1 MYNIDPALW
10 GADMWNVLHYIT
22 FSYPE
27 NPSKNEIENMR
38 IFFTNIG
45 KVLPCEK
52 CRYHYGLNLQK
63 FPLSDTV
70 LSSRY
75 KLISWLVD
83 VHNDVNKRTNKPIVT
98 VDEAIQHYMYQ
109 KKNWSINPIWVN
121 ILIIL
126 SLIVVI
132 LFFYKS

>member
-10 GADMWNVLHYIT
+10 GPDMWNTLHYIT

-27 NPSKNEIENMR
+27 TPSKTEIENMR
-38 IFFTNIG
+38 AFLTNIG

-52 CRYHYGLNLQK
+52 CRYHYASNLQK
-63 FPLSDTV
+63 YPLTDVV
-70 LSSRY
+70 LGSRY

-83 VHNDVNKRTNKPIVT
+83 VHNDVNKRTGKPIVT
-98 VDEAIQHYMYQ
+98 LEETIQRYMYQ
-109 KKNWSINPIWVN
+109 KKDWKVNPVVIN
-121 ILIIL
+121 LIIIL
-126 SLIVVI
+126 TLIVII